1 VAAGPA
7 REHVRAL
14 GQQGIGWRRAAELA
28 GISKSTMRS
37 LMFGASGRDASAQIR
52 PETAAAV
59 LAVPA
64 ASRNVAPGTP
74 VDATGTRRRVEALV
88 ATGWSRAKLGER
100 LGIEPTGMSELLRRE
115 QVTAGRARAVADLYD
130 ELWNRPPPEREWREK
145 ISAAR
150 SRNYAREHGWAPPAA
165 WDDDLIDN
173 PRTPPPAG
181 WQRTS
186 ATPRGAEL
194 AEEAAELLRQ
204 DYTRE
209 LAAERLGVSR
219 NTLDKAIERHQA
231 SGREHEAQR
240 ARFAAASATTGVVA
254 ERQAAEAQPIEMEA
268 G

>member
-1 VAAGPA
+1 MAREHGTRARYVAGAGPGRGPGCRCNACRAANREDRGRTARLQAYGRWQPFVAADQA

-14 GQQGIGWRRAAELA
+14 GRQGIGWRRAAELA

-37 LMFGASGRDASAQIR
+37 LMFGASGRDASARIR

-64 ASRNVAPGTP
+64 ASRDVAPGTP

-150 SRNYAREHGWAPPAA
+150 SRNYARDHGWAPPAA
-165 WDDDLIDN
+165 WDDDLIDD
-173 PRTPPPAG
+173 PQAPAPAG

-204 DYTRE
+204 DYTGNSPRGG
-209 LAAERLGVSR
+209 LG
-219 NTLDKAIERHQA
+219 
-231 SGREHEAQR
+231 
-240 ARFAAASATTGVVA
+240 
-254 ERQAAEAQPIEMEA
+254 
-268 G
+268 

>member
-1 VAAGPA
+1 
-7 REHVRAL
+7 VRAL
-14 GQQGIGWRRAAELA
+14 GRQGIGWRRAAELA

-37 LMFGASGRDASAQIR
+37 LMFGASGREPSSQIR
-52 PETAAAV
+52 PETATAI

-64 ASRNVAPGTP
+64 TSRDVAAGTP
-74 VDATGTRRRVEALV
+74 VNATGTRRRLEALV

-115 QVTAGRARAVADLYD
+115 HVTAGRARAVADLYD
-130 ELWNRPPPEREWREK
+130 ELWDRPPPEREWREK

-165 WDDDLIDN
+165 WDDDLIDDPHA
-173 PRTPPPAG
+173 PRPAG
-181 WQRTS
+181 WQRS
-186 ATPRGAEL
+186 SDVARGAEL

-209 LAAERLGVSR
+209 LAAGRLGVSR
-219 NTLDKAIERHQA
+219 NTLDRTLARHQSA
-231 SGREHEAQR
+231 GREHEAQR
-240 ARFAAASATTGVVA
+240 ARFAAAGATPAAGELQVGQ
-254 ERQAAEAQPIEMEA
+254 ERAVEREA